1 MSTEKTFDANEH
13 IKNAVAAID
22 AQIAALQSK
31 RAQLSAIIG
40 DKPAKPA
47 KAAKRAAA
55 KGRKK
60 RVLSPEAI
68 ERIRAAQK
76 KRWAESKKSK
86 R

>member
-1 MSTEKTFDANEH
+1 MSTEKAFDANEH
-13 IKNAVAAID
+13 IRNAVAAID

-40 DKPAKPA
+40 EKPAKPA
-47 KAAKRAAA
+47 KPAKRAAA

-60 RVLSPEAI
+60 RQLSPDAI

-76 KRWAESKKSK
+76 KRWSEAKKNK
-86 R
+86 K